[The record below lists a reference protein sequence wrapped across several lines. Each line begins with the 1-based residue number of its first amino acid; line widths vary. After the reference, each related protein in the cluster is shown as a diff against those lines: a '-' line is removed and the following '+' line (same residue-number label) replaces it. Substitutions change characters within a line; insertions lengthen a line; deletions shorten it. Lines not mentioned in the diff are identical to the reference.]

1 MQSLAVGPAAK
12 EGTSRITTVVP
23 GTDESIAKLVHQL
36 YKLIDVYEVIINIT
50 VCMIVVEVVLKVILV
65 WQVQDFTHLPFAAR
79 ELMIIKVAA
88 NATARRDVLDI
99 AQIFEAQK
107 VDISDHTITL
117 QVTIIEIMFT
127 CTYLM

>member
-1 MQSLAVGPAAK
+1 
-12 EGTSRITTVVP
+12 
-23 GTDESIAKLVHQL
+23 
-36 YKLIDVYEVIINIT
+36 
-50 VCMIVVEVVLKVILV
+50 MIVIEVLKVILV
-65 WQVQDFTHLPFAAR
+65 SQVQDFTHLPFVGR

-117 QVTIIEIMFT
+117 LVTIIERMFT
-127 CTYLM
+127 CTLM

>member
-1 MQSLAVGPAAK
+1 
-12 EGTSRITTVVP
+12 
-23 GTDESIAKLVHQL
+23 LVS
-36 YKLIDVYEVIINIT
+36 
-50 VCMIVVEVVLKVILV
+50 
-65 WQVQDFTHLPFAAR
+65 QVQDFTHLPFAAR

-117 QVTIIEIMFT
+117 LVAIIERMFT